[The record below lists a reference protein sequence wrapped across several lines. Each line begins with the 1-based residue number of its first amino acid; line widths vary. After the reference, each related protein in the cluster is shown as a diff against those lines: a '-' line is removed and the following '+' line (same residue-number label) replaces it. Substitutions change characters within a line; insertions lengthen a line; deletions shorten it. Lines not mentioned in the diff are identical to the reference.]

1 MTVNYRSSVASC
13 KTTYYCHSSR
23 PTYNEFESPQ
33 LAMIVKSCSYSDRNH
48 RTILPFNISNVRK
61 LWVRRTKCGIRKG
74 QRGGRICMF
83 YRPQNRQEW
92 AGESLKEK
100 AVLTCVESDA
110 DPTAQSRLQVLYFK
124 SLSVTTFEKVDK
136 RSQKAFQCLQ
146 WTLANSAKFFNRFD
160 AVWFSSSFSSMTAL
174 NEHWGYFRSFLIGSF
189 HFDDLTDI
197 SQAAN
202 GVDLKSYEDCCRLF
216 FPSPTPIS

>member
-1 MTVNYRSSVASC
+1 
-13 KTTYYCHSSR
+13 
-23 PTYNEFESPQ
+23 
-33 LAMIVKSCSYSDRNH
+33 
-48 RTILPFNISNVRK
+48 
-61 LWVRRTKCGIRKG
+61 
-74 QRGGRICMF
+74 MF

-146 WTLANSAKFFNRFD
+146 
-160 AVWFSSSFSSMTAL
+160 
-174 NEHWGYFRSFLIGSF
+174 
-189 HFDDLTDI
+189 
-197 SQAAN
+197 
-202 GVDLKSYEDCCRLF
+202 
-216 FPSPTPIS
+216 